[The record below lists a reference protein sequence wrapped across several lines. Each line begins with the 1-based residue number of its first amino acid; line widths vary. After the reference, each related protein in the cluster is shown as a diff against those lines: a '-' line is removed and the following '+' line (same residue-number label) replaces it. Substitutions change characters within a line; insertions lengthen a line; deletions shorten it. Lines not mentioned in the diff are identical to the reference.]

1 VEEPTFKDVVEEFC
15 AEENLLLIPLREAHD
30 KTGLPLFRVT
40 ASATGRGGAVAYL
53 KGDILWVQDKK
64 DKSVWEPVGLDDKLI
79 AKAEGK

>member
-1 VEEPTFKDVVEEFC
+1 MVEEFC

-30 KTGLPLFRVT
+30 QTGLPLFRIT

-53 KGDILWVQDKK
+53 KGDVLWVQNKK
-64 DKSVWEPVGLDDKLI
+64 DKTMWEPTGLDEALT